1 MLADVAQFTL
11 WGTATGRIWTVADLN
26 RYLRQ
31 LLDSDYRLQDLWV
44 AGEVS
49 NVSRPASG
57 HFYFTLK
64 DAEAALRCVMWR
76 ADVARLL
83 FLPRDGQA
91 IEVHGRISV
100 YEAGGQVQLYADDV
114 RAAGEGALYQSF
126 LRLKARLEAEGLFA
140 PGRKRSLPAWP
151 RCIGLVTSP
160 SGAAVRDVLNVL
172 RRRFPL
178 AQVVLAPTP
187 VQGPEAPAGIIRAL
201 AAINQVCRPDLILLV
216 RGGGSLEDLQAFNDE
231 SVARA
236 IAASAAPV
244 VSGVGHET
252 DFTIADFVAD
262 LRAPTPSAAAEL
274 ATPDRTDLRPPLD
287 AARKALARSLASR
300 LERMRW
306 SLADR
311 RTALR
316 LVAPLAR
323 LVHARQRIDELSRR
337 SAKAVHHSLA
347 LRRAGAAGLGQA
359 LQAVNPLAILARGY
373 ALVRREDDGHVVRSI
388 RQVSAG
394 DALEIRVADGAFPAD
409 VAPPRRPPS
418 ASP

>member
-1 MLADVAQFTL
+1 MTQFSL
-11 WGTATGRIWTVADLN
+11 WSGETGRVWAVADLN

-49 NVSRPASG
+49 NLSRPASG
-57 HFYFTLK
+57 HLYFTLK
-64 DAEAALRCVMWR
+64 DAAASLRCVMWR
-76 ADVARLL
+76 TDVARLL

-100 YEAGGQVQLYADDV
+100 YEAVGQYQLYADDL
-114 RAAGEGALYQSF
+114 RAAGEGALYQEF

-140 PGRKRSLPAWP
+140 PERKRPRPAWP
-151 RCIGLVTSP
+151 SRIGLVTS
-160 SGAAVRDVLNVL
+160 STGAAVRDVINVL
-172 RRRFPL
+172 RRRFPFTE
-178 AQVVLAPTP
+178 VILAPTP
-187 VQGPEAPAGIIRAL
+187 VQGPEATAGIIAAL
-201 AAINQVCRPDLILLV
+201 QALNQTSHPDLILLV

-274 ATPDRTDLRPPLD
+274 ATPDCADLLPPLR
-287 AARKALARSLASR
+287 AARRALARSLAS
-300 LERMRW
+300 LLQHLRW
-306 SLADR
+306 TLADR

-323 LVHARQRIDELSRR
+323 LANARQRIDELGRR
-337 SAKAVHHSLA
+337 SGGAIRHDLA
-347 LRRAGAAGLGQA
+347 LRRAGTLGLGQA
-359 LQAVNPLAILARGY
+359 LQAINPLAILARGY
-373 ALVRREDDGHVVRSI
+373 SVVRREDDGRVVRSVH
-388 RQVSAG
+388 QVSAG
-394 DALEIRVADGAFPAD
+394 DALEIRVSDGVFPAD
-409 VAPPRRPPS
+409 VVPPRRRKPRRPT
-418 ASP
+418 